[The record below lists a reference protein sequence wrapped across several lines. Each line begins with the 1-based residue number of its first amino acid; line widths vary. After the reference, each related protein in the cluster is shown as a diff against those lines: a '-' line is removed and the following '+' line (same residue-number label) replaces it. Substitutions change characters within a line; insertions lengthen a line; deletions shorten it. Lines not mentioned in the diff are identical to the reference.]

1 MEKKYRIG
9 IDVRDL
15 KKAKTGTFTYLNE
28 IVKALQIEGKGHEII
43 LINYPFKVYTGRNY
57 LLKTIEHLLFFVWK
71 QCILPLICI
80 FKKCDYLLCTDY
92 FLPILR
98 YKTKY
103 YTVFHDCFFFDHP
116 SYYNPIW
123 LAFFKSLGVWGAK
136 KAAGIIVPSNYV
148 KERLGTILPDLRAK
162 IHVVYEGHADFS
174 NTHSTTSSAIEW
186 GLINDF
192 LQKKKY
198 FLYVGTLDKR
208 KNIDRLLEAYQNT
221 PDNIKNNICLII
233 AGSSPSYKGSDH
245 SIILKRIVK
254 DKKLNSNILFT
265 GRVEQHTLK
274 LLYQHADFLIQPSI
288 DEGFG
293 LPIVEALHFKL
304 PFAAANNTAMPEIG
318 QHAGIYFDPH
328 NTDQIKEA
336 ILTLHENDTLKK
348 ELIQHAKMI
357 ESRYQWDLA
366 ARQILDIFIS
376 K

>member
-28 IVKALQIEGKGHEII
+28 IVKALQIEGKEHEII
-43 LINYPFKVYTGRNY
+43 LIKYPFKVYTGRNY
-57 LLKTIEHLLFFVWK
+57 LLKTIEHLLFFIWK
-71 QCILPLICI
+71 QILLPAICI
-80 FKKCDYLLCTDY
+80 YKKCDYLICTDY
-92 FLPILR
+92 FLPIIR

-123 LAFFKSLGVWGAK
+123 LTSFKTFGVWGAK
-136 KAAGIIVPSNYV
+136 RASGVIVPSNYV
-148 KERLGTILPDLRAK
+148 KERLGMILPSLKGK
-162 IHVVYEGHADFS
+162 IQVVYEGHADFS
-174 NTHSTTSSAIEW
+174 DTPASASSATEW
-186 GLINDF
+186 NLINNF

-198 FLYVGTLDKR
+198 FLYVGTLDRR
-208 KNIDRLLEAYQNT
+208 KNIDRLIEAYHKAPNHVKE
-221 PDNIKNNICLII
+221 NLCLII

-245 SIILKRIVK
+245 SSILRKLVK

-265 GRVEQHTLK
+265 ARVEQHTLK
-274 LLYQHADFLIQPSI
+274 LIYQHAEFLIQPSI

-293 LPIVEALHFKL
+293 LPIVEAIHFHL

-318 QHAGIYFDPH
+318 EKAGIYFDPYH
-328 NTDQIKEA
+328 IEA
-336 ILTLHENDTLKK
+336 IKNAIVILHENDTLKK
-348 ELIQHAKMI
+348 ELIQHARMI
-357 ESRYQWDLA
+357 EARYQWDLA
-366 ARQILDIFIS
+366 ARQILDIFMS